1 MDGDLIP
8 LAELVN
14 KTPADLLKKYRPEAI
29 RRSVRQEM
37 IAQEVVRERHLQRV
51 KEIHAQEDEFTREW
65 LADEFEWQHPEFRRA
80 CMSLEALKRLFVLVE
95 KKLEGK

>member
-1 MDGDLIP
+1 MSEKMDGDLIP

-51 KEIHAQEDEFTREW
+51 K
-65 LADEFEWQHPEFRRA
+65 
-80 CMSLEALKRLFVLVE
+80 
-95 KKLEGK
+95 